1 MGFPPTGIGLYLAA
15 SVLDHSCE
23 PTANVV
29 FRGKELIV
37 RNIREDF
44 GQDFSWVRISYTNL
58 INTNEARKKDLMV
71 RSFVLSWSF
80 FERKKCPFL

>member
-23 PTANVV
+23 PTANAV

-44 GQDFSWVRISYTNL
+44 GQDFSSVRISYTNL

-71 RSFVLSWSF
+71 RSFVIS
-80 FERKKCPFL
+80 